1 LTLRRFYLPP
11 EQWNLAEPFL
21 EGDEAR
27 HLLKILR
34 LGVGDVVLLFDGT
47 GWEGLARVEKVAGQ
61 KIFFS
66 IREKRFLPKDSP
78 LKITLAL
85 PLIRPQLLEWVL
97 QKGTE
102 LGVSAFI
109 PYYSSY
115 SGPKAAQQD
124 WGGRLERW
132 QRIIA
137 GAGKQCGRNRL
148 PLLENPLSF
157 AGLLESAEK
166 GLRLIPY
173 EQETVYTFRNLA
185 DNTSKVEEVLACIG
199 PEGGFHPDE
208 IRKARERNFLPVSL
222 GPRVLRSETAA
233 LVLVTLLQFTW
244 GDLSDPLP
252 APRNG
257 ADIQEA

>member
-1 LTLRRFYLPP
+1 MLRVLRR
-11 EQWNLAEPFL
+11 
-21 EGDEAR
+21 
-27 HLLKILR
+27 
-34 LGVGDVVLLFDGT
+34 GVGDVVLLFDGT
-47 GWEGLARVEKVAGQ
+47 GWEGLARVEKVAGR

-66 IREKRFLPKDSP
+66 IREKRFLPRDSP

-85 PLIRPQLLEWVL
+85 PLIRPQFLEWVL

-109 PYYSSY
+109 PYYSTH
-115 SGPKAAQQD
+115 SGPKASQRD
-124 WGGRLERW
+124 WGGKLERW
-132 QRIIA
+132 ERIIA

-157 AGLLESAEK
+157 EGLLETAEK
-166 GLRLIPY
+166 ALRLIPY
-173 EQETVYTFRNLA
+173 EQETAYTFRNLA

-199 PEGGFHPDE
+199 PEGGFPPE
-208 IRKARERNFLPVSL
+208 EVRKAREKNFLPVSL

-233 LVLVTLLQFTW
+233 LTLVTLLQFIW

-252 APRNG
+252 AGRNW
-257 ADIQEA
+257 ADTQEKK